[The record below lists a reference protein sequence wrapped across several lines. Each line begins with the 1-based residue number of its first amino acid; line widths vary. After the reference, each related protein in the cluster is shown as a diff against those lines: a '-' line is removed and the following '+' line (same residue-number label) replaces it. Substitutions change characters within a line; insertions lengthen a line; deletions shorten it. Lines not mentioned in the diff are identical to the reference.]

1 MSANKKVLAVASE
14 GGHWI
19 ELQRL
24 IPAFEKQTVKF
35 VTTNADLAKQTQHK
49 TEIVV
54 DANLKGKIK
63 LLIMFTQMLIIVI
76 KYRPNVVISTGAA
89 PGFAAILWGK
99 LLGAKTIWIDSIA
112 NAEELSKSGQNVKKI
127 ADVWLTQWEH
137 LASQEGPLYKGKVL

>member
-24 IPAFEKQTVKF
+24 IPAFEKQTVRF

-112 NAEELSKSGQNVKKI
+112 NAEELSKSGRNVKKI